1 MSAFTNKKAGAGTC
15 LAPGAA
21 LKRFL
26 CPRGLKKIPARP
38 MIVHQKEQVIE
49 LIVAPTCFAAG
60 LRFLEVRNRGRT
72 PGGRRAYAQDRRGA
86 FIDHIFKAL
95 TILGTCKPREHHLI
109 LGHRRCRPNSAYSG
123 AAGEKNYGRFFTVAS
138 HSTNIGCCFRPSDVW
153 RYRLEVEL
161 CSGQPK
167 IFYKFSILITGRMA
181 NSAFSH
187 IFNNIFSSRDL
198 VISRGTIRPPS
209 CQDVEFEK
217 CCDSRYL

>member
-86 FIDHIFKAL
+86 FIDHIS
-95 TILGTCKPREHHLI
+95 
-109 LGHRRCRPNSAYSG
+109 RR
-123 AAGEKNYGRFFTVAS
+123 
-138 HSTNIGCCFRPSDVW
+138 
-153 RYRLEVEL
+153 
-161 CSGQPK
+161 
-167 IFYKFSILITGRMA
+167 
-181 NSAFSH
+181 
-187 IFNNIFSSRDL
+187 
-198 VISRGTIRPPS
+198 
-209 CQDVEFEK
+209 
-217 CCDSRYL
+217 